1 MNAIEPRIVAATVLL
16 SVSLAPIAGLAQ
28 DRPPASVIV
37 DVVQTRE
44 VVQEL
49 LMVGEVRPRRSSV
62 VASETDGKVVARPK
76 DIGDYVDRGDVL
88 MRLSNDQLL
97 ASLAEAQA
105 DVELQDYNFERA
117 SELLETDAISEQLL
131 RNSRYQQTRARSKL
145 RDLDARVRDLAIRA
159 PYRGHI
165 VKAMAEIGEWVS
177 RGEGVV
183 HLISIDTVR
192 VHVNVPEVYAPSLAP
207 GDSAAIQIDPIGT
220 EPIQGEIVAVLA
232 EGLAESHT
240 FPVLVEVPNPDHR
253 IRSNMAARVKLRI
266 ERPDAP
272 LLVHKDAVVSSSQG
286 TVVFIVSDGQASS
299 RSVRTGLAYQEY
311 VAVTGDLEQGDLVIV
326 RGNER
331 LRDGQ
336 QVNVLRKLE

>member
-1 MNAIEPRIVAATVLL
+1 MLL
-16 SVSLAPIAGLAQ
+16 SVTILAPAWVCAQ
-28 DRPPASVIV
+28 DRPPAAVIV
-37 DVVQTRE
+37 DVVQTRD
-44 VVQEL
+44 VVREL
-49 LMVGEVRPRRSSV
+49 LIVGEVRPRRSSV

-76 DIGDYVDRGDVL
+76 DVGDYVDRGDVL

-97 ASLAEAQA
+97 ASLAEARA

-117 SELLETDAISEQLL
+117 SELLETDAISEQDL
-131 RNSRYQQTRARSKL
+131 RSSRYQQTRARSKL
-145 RDLDARVRDLAIRA
+145 RDLESRVRNLEIRA

-165 VKAMAEIGEWVS
+165 VSVMSEIGEWVT

-183 HLISIDTVR
+183 GLISTDTIR
-192 VHVNVPEVYAPSLAP
+192 VHVNVQEAHVPSLEP
-207 GDSAAIQIDPIGT
+207 GDSAAILIDAIGT
-220 EPIQGEIVAVLA
+220 ESIPGEIVAVLA

-240 FPVLVEVPNPDHR
+240 FPVLVEAPNPGHR

-272 LLVHKDAVVSSSQG
+272 LLVHKDAVVTSPQG
-286 TVVFIVSDGQASS
+286 AVVFLVVDGQASS

-311 VAVTGDLEQGDLVIV
+311 VAVTGDLNPGDLVIV